1 MAIASMMRT
10 KAKALS
16 GYLTDVAPED
26 IPHVAFGIA
35 GALTGS
41 LIGLFTGRMTL
52 EESQRHVEWV
62 TRVILGEQRPRA
74 GD

>member
-52 EESQRHVEWV
+52 EE
-62 TRVILGEQRPRA
+62 
-74 GD
+74 